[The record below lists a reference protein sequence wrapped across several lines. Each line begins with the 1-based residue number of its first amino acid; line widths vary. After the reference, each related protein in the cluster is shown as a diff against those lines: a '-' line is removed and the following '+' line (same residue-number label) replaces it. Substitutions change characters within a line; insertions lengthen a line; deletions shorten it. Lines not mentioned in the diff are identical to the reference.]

1 MKCVPHNS
9 TQLLYWQNFECL
21 GKIGERGQSSR
32 VRYWQQGGL
41 THLVRVLTKVA
52 NVDLPKVLKGE
63 C

>member
-21 GKIGERGQSSR
+21 DENWRTWPKLSKALTSR
-32 VRYWQQGGL
+32 AL
-41 THLVRVLTKVA
+41 TILARVLTKVGR
-52 NVDLPKVLKGE
+52 VELSKVFKGE